1 MSFRLSDIEYRIEN
15 KKILEKKNFDL
26 FDGDHALI
34 FGPSGSGKTTLIN
47 LMAGLL
53 KPTKGK
59 IYFRNID
66 YSLLN
71 ELEIDNLRK
80 EKFGFI
86 FQKLHLIEHLN
97 VEQNIALGQNMLN
110 PQDVSKLID
119 LLGLSEKKRIIFV
132 CVARHIG
139 LALAKSAISVN
150 KKVAF
155 AFGCETA
162 SDIRLHYYAAKDYKN
177 NCSNPPPASQAKP
190 APVVVAPKTH
200 VDNKI
205 KSTLETQN
213 STVNP
218 LDSNSS
224 VAKNEPAEVQREA
237 SVIVENVENV
247 ENVEKNKN
255 KNYSRLN
262 NIESFL

>member
-15 KKILEKKNFDL
+15 KKILEIKNFDL

-119 LLGLSEKKRIIFV
+119 LLGLSEKKKSLARNLSLGEAQRVAIARGIVKKPEVIF
-132 CVARHIG
+132 ADEPTS
-139 LALAKSAISVN
+139 ALDDDNAK
-150 KKVAF
+150 K
-155 AFGCETA
+155 
-162 SDIRLHYYAAKDYKN
+162 
-177 NCSNPPPASQAKP
+177 
-190 APVVVAPKTH
+190 
-200 VDNKI
+200 
-205 KSTLETQN
+205 
-213 STVNP
+213 
-218 LDSNSS
+218 
-224 VAKNEPAEVQREA
+224 
-237 SVIVENVENV
+237 
-247 ENVEKNKN
+247 
-255 KNYSRLN
+255 
-262 NIESFL
+262 